1 MQENINFVITVFFKS
16 NLASMERR
24 LKHLGLRLIKVK
36 ARETAMALNYIC
48 IYKCWLHES
57 IPVAGYIDG
66 HSDSWHH
73 GFPGILVKG

>member
-1 MQENINFVITVFFKS
+1 MNFFITVFFKS
-16 NLASMERR
+16 NLASMARR

-36 ARETAMALNYIC
+36 AGETAMALNYIC
-48 IYKCWLHES
+48 IDNCWLYES
-57 IPVAGYIDG
+57 IPVAGYING